1 MSASPPTALLSLD
14 FDGTLVLDDAPPLPI
29 GEIDRILHD
38 WQQAGGQWLVNT
50 GRTLPHT
57 LHGLVDIRTRHLPT
71 YIIARE
77 QEIYTR
83 NRFGRW
89 VDFGVWNEEGRAARA
104 RLFRK
109 SRRLLKEVRKFVER
123 ETMASFFDMADE
135 PPGIIASNLEEMDR
149 LCTFLSEPLSEY
161 PDLSYERN
169 SIYLRFSHRAF
180 SKGSSFAWLA
190 GELGVPPSRRG
201 AIGDHFN
208 DLSMLR
214 PEVASWIGCP
224 GNAVPEVREQ
234 VLAFGGNIA
243 RDPGPRG
250 TIALVRHW
258 LGELKTRVDVLK
270 LSQ

>member
-1 MSASPPTALLSLD
+1 MSPTALLSLD
-14 FDGTLVLDDAPPLPI
+14 FDGTLVLDDAPPLPL
-29 GEIDRILHD
+29 GAIDEVLLA

-50 GRTLPHT
+50 GRSLPHT
-57 LHGLVDIRTRHLPT
+57 LHGLVDIRTRHLPSF
-71 YIIARE
+71 IVARE

-83 NRFGRW
+83 NQYGRW
-89 VDFGVWNEEGRAARA
+89 VDFGVWNEEGRAARY
-104 RLFRK
+104 RVFRK
-109 SRRLLKEVRKFVER
+109 AKRLLKEVRRFVER

-135 PPGIIASNLEEMDR
+135 PPGIVASNLDEMDR
-149 LCTFLSEPLSEY
+149 LCAFLEGPLREH

-190 GELGVPPSRRG
+190 AELGVPSARCG

-214 PEVASWIGCP
+214 PEVASRIGCP
-224 GNAVPEVREQ
+224 ANAVSEVRKH
-234 VLAFGGNIA
+234 VLALGGSVA
-243 RDPGPRG
+243 AEPGPRG
-250 TIALVRHW
+250 TLSLVRDW
-258 LGELKTRVDVLK
+258 MPALTGSAAANATK